1 MKELHA
7 RLIRCIRWL
16 LIYRDFNGKW
26 AGELGIT
33 VGCFT
38 TNYNSIKMLSK
49 LVNSPLCWVH
59 VALSKEVKLMVH
71 AHASTQVAANQYFQ
85 QVNNDISKK
94 QEGKMLI
101 CKV

>member
-38 TNYNSIKMLSK
+38 TYYNSIKMLTK
-49 LVNSPLCWVH
+49 LVNSPLC
-59 VALSKEVKLMVH
+59 
-71 AHASTQVAANQYFQ
+71 
-85 QVNNDISKK
+85 
-94 QEGKMLI
+94 
-101 CKV
+101 